1 MLTEI
6 SPYLE
11 TSKQNVKQKIS
22 DLLSNQTVRQV
33 SSNAFAFHF
42 RDEAPLAFQN
52 YYQEIITNREIYLGA
67 SDFFR
72 VFKQRYS
79 LQGIDGAYL
88 DRLEREKETILCLID
103 NNELANL
110 YFRFFANAQ
119 LQHGENFVRKNL
131 GSFFAKLVHTF
142 RPDEFCALDNPI
154 KKYFGLG
161 NESFY
166 IAFIIISHAY
176 KEWASENSDL
186 MQQVRIELERN
197 EVGQPFSAKMTN
209 LKLLDLAFWY
219 QANEI
224 G

>member
-1 MLTEI
+1 MG
-6 SPYLE
+6 S
-11 TSKQNVKQKIS
+11 
-22 DLLSNQTVRQV
+22 
-33 SSNAFAFHF
+33 
-42 RDEAPLAFQN
+42 
-52 YYQEIITNREIYLGA
+52 

-72 VFKQRYS
+72 VFKQRYG

-88 DRLEREKETILCLID
+88 DRLEREKETILRLID

-119 LQHGENFVRKNL
+119 LQHGENVVRKNL

-154 KKYFGLG
+154 KKHLGLG

-166 IAFIIISHAY
+166 IAFVIISHAY

-186 MQQVRIELERN
+186 MQQIRIELECN
-197 EVGQPFSAKMTN
+197 KVGQPFSARMTD
-209 LKLLDLAFWY
+209 LKLLDLVFWY